1 MSIAGVK
8 GWTKFEVDWEKK
20 QATPVRSSQIKPVIL
35 CDGFREFDKG
45 HRYSIVPLSS
55 HTHKKAIRL
64 SL

>member
-45 HRYSIVPLSS
+45 HR
-55 HTHKKAIRL
+55 
-64 SL
+64 